1 MMAKK
6 CKKGEVFDIKIKACR
21 KSTRKDRI
29 EQAAEKGAY
38 DPAKSYG
45 TQMGGAAGATAYSL
59 SRKVGNKKGSVP
71 LLLASTVAGALYG
84 RHKAIKMQKKRD
96 KELGIKKAPS
106 RKIPKKYRKK

>member
-1 MMAKK
+1 
-6 CKKGEVFDIKIKACR
+6 
-21 KSTRKDRI
+21 
-29 EQAAEKGAY
+29 
-38 DPAKSYG
+38 
-45 TQMGGAAGATAYSL
+45 MGGAAGATAYSL

>member
-21 KSTRKDRI
+21 ISTRKDRI

-38 DPAKSYG
+38 NPAKSYG
-45 TQMGGAAGATAYSL
+45 TSRGAAAGASAYSAY
-59 SRKVGNKKGSVP
+59 RKAGKKKGSVSA
-71 LLLASTVAGALYG
+71 LIASTVAGALYG